1 MRCRAGRAHEARS
14 TPILASQICRT
25 YLTFRVKLRQESLP
39 FVVQSFRFIE
49 TSGTQPRLPGSGVM
63 ELREMI
69 GYLCL
74 LLALA
79 GTAGGIW
86 AAWYY
91 SSTRSY
97 ARLRM
102 RERRGLRRV
111 RAGS

>member
-1 MRCRAGRAHEARS
+1 
-14 TPILASQICRT
+14 
-25 YLTFRVKLRQESLP
+25 
-39 FVVQSFRFIE
+39 
-49 TSGTQPRLPGSGVM
+49 M

-111 RAGS
+111 RAGP